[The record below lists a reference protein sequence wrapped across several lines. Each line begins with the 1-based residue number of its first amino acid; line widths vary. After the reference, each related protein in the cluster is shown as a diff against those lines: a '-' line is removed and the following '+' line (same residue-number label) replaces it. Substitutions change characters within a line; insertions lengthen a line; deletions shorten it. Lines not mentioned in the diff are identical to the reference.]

1 MAFVSF
7 CFFEKGERLG
17 FGEARLA
24 HVPGLLYAAV
34 YFIMVNVIGEANG
47 GWRDLYHF
55 NDNGPWYFAV
65 ILLVVQEIV
74 LVIVTWLVYNIG
86 KPKTLKK

>member
-1 MAFVSF
+1 
-7 CFFEKGERLG
+7 
-17 FGEARLA
+17 
-24 HVPGLLYAAV
+24 
-34 YFIMVNVIGEANG
+34 MVNVIGEANG

-55 NDNGPWYFAV
+55 NDNGPWYFAL